1 MRPRRRLPTVALV
14 TGALA
19 LVAACGAEPESATTS
34 TVTDGT
40 VPPQPTTAPT
50 APTSVPEPAGLV
62 AVRDRVP
69 SDADP
74 TIAGEAVTRFGFEL
88 LTATAAT
95 TAPGDNLVLSPLSVA
110 VALGM
115 VEPGTSGAGTTELN
129 TLLGIDDP
137 AAWHA
142 SMSALEQSLEA
153 RQPEP
158 VDPSFG
164 EGQAPGELL
173 VRIANAAFL
182 QPGYPFRVDY
192 LDAVGTNYGAV
203 LEELDFAAD
212 QAAAAER
219 INDFIADAT
228 DDRITDLVPPEAI
241 EEDTVLALVNALL
254 LQASWQSEFDAAR
267 TVDDATFT
275 RVDGTTVTVPMM
287 QGGSS
292 RSGSGD
298 GWVGASKQLIGGLGF
313 EAVLPDEGRFD
324 EIAGRYADVVT
335 DLAASQNPGGELGV
349 PRFETRVNTPLTDVL
364 QTMGL
369 TAPFSRG
376 SLLGIADDPRT
387 KIDQVLHEAWLS
399 VDETGIEAAAA
410 TVALAVVV
418 SAPIAEPVPVVL
430 DRPFLFRIVDDASG
444 ATLFTGRIMDPT
456 N

>member
-1 MRPRRRLPTVALV
+1 MRSGRRLPTIALV

-19 LVAACGAEPESATTS
+19 LVAACGSDTESTTTP
-34 TVTDGT
+34 TVAGT
-40 VPPQPTTAPT
+40 VPPQPTTAPST
-50 APTSVPEPAGLV
+50 PISAAEPAGLL
-62 AVRDRVP
+62 AVPDRVP

-88 LTATAAT
+88 LTAAGSAT
-95 TAPGDNLVLSPLSVA
+95 SPADNLVVSPLSVA

-115 VEPGTSGAGTTELN
+115 VEPGTSGAAIAELHA
-129 TLLGIDDP
+129 LLGIDDP

-142 SMSALEQSLEA
+142 SMGALEQSLEA

-158 VDPSFG
+158 VDPAFG

-173 VRIANAAFL
+173 VRVANAAFL
-182 QPGYPFRVDY
+182 QPGYPFRADY
-192 LDAVGTNYGAV
+192 LDAVGTHYGAV

-219 INDFIADAT
+219 INEFIADAT
-228 DDRITDLVPPEAI
+228 DDRITDLVPPDAI
-241 EEDTVLALVNALL
+241 DEDTVLALVNALL

-275 RVDGTTVTVPMM
+275 LVDGTRVTVPMM
-287 QGGSS
+287 HGGSD
-292 RSGSGD
+292 RSASGD
-298 GWVGASKQLIGGLGF
+298 GWVGASKQLVGGLRF
-313 EAVLPDEGRFD
+313 EVVLPDEGRFD
-324 EIAGRYADVVT
+324 EIAGRFDAVIIE
-335 DLAASQNPGGELGV
+335 LAASQNPGSELAV

-369 TAPFSRG
+369 TAPFVRG
-376 SLLGIADDPRT
+376 SLLGIADDPRL
-387 KIDQVLHEAWLS
+387 IVDQVLHEAWLS

-410 TVALAVVV
+410 TVILIVPV
-418 SAPIAEPVPVVL
+418 SAPIDEPVPVVL